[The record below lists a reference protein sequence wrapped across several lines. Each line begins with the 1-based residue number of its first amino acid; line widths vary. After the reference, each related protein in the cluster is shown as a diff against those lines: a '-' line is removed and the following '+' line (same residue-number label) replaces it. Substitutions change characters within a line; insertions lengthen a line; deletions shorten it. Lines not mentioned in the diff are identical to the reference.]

1 MFLELEVK
9 NEVTDYIYM
18 HISYRTAGYCDELR
32 SASNVF
38 FVAEP
43 NQSKLWCKGRCYM
56 FKQRVNKKRVN
67 KKSKHISFDRQHA
80 AHTQPYRSPTQTTQP
95 KKRTLHHYL
104 LVIHWKREQS
114 KLHLKL

>member
-9 NEVTDYIYM
+9 REVTDYIYM

-67 KKSKHISFDRQHA
+67 KKS
-80 AHTQPYRSPTQTTQP
+80 
-95 KKRTLHHYL
+95 
-104 LVIHWKREQS
+104 
-114 KLHLKL
+114 

>member
-9 NEVTDYIYM
+9 REVTDYIYM

-32 SASNVF
+32 SASNAF

-56 FKQRVNKKRVN
+56 FKQRVNKK
-67 KKSKHISFDRQHA
+67 SKYISFDRQHA
-80 AHTQPYRSPTQTTQP
+80 AHTQPCQSPTQP

-104 LVIHWKREQS
+104 LAIHWKREQS